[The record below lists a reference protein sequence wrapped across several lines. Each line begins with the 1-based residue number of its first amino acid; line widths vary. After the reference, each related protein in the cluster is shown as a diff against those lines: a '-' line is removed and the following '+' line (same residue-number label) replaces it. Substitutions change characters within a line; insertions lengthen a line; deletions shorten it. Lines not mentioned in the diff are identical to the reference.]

1 MSPAYVAENLSAEP
15 QEPPSSATTTRLRLA
30 FVIDV
35 IQDWHAGGTEQQI
48 VQILNR
54 VDPRHFEPVVFVL
67 QPSEGLQKKAVNCP
81 VILIGPA
88 ENGKRS
94 RPRMLLDLTRAIR
107 AFRPHILQTFFI
119 DGTFYGTVAAKLARV
134 PVVIQSRRNAGYW
147 QKPYHTLALRALNH
161 VVDAWQCNSR
171 HVADALMRRE
181 HISANKIAL
190 LPNSIDLAHFSS
202 PDSQQ
207 RMHSR
212 QKLDLSPSAPVF
224 AAVANLR
231 PVKRLATLIEAAA
244 IVHATLPEARFLI
257 LGEGNDRSAL
267 ATQIEA
273 LHLEGV
279 VRLEG
284 AQPDV
289 RPWLRAA
296 DVGVLTSESESSS
309 NAVLEYMAMGLPT
322 VVSDIPANRELVEG
336 LFFAAGDA
344 QQLADR
350 LLWIWH
356 HPEVRQAMAGRN
368 LKAAAAFDATAAAQ
382 QAQRYYWE
390 LACGNIPGFR
400 GIIPYPAFTRQ
411 LGSSS
416 TAS

>member
-54 VDPRHFEPVVFVL
+54 IDPRHFEPVVFVL

-88 ENGKRS
+88 GDSRRS
-94 RPRMLLDLTRAIR
+94 RLRTLLDLTRAIR

-119 DGTFYGTVAAKLARV
+119 DGTFYGTVAARLASV

-171 HVADALMRRE
+171 HVAEALMRRE
-181 HISANKIAL
+181 HVPPSKVAV
-190 LPNSIDLAHFSS
+190 LPNSIDLAHFSA

-207 RMHSR
+207 RVHSR
-212 QKLDLSPSAPVF
+212 QKLGLSPSAPVF

-336 LFFAAGDA
+336 LFFSVGDA
-344 QQLADR
+344 HQMADR
-350 LLWIWH
+350 LLWLWR
-356 HPEVRQAMAGRN
+356 HPEARQGMAERN

-382 QAQRYYWE
+382 QAQRYYWG
-390 LACGNIPGFR
+390 LACANIPGFR
-400 GIIPYPAFTRQ
+400 DIIPYPAFTRQ